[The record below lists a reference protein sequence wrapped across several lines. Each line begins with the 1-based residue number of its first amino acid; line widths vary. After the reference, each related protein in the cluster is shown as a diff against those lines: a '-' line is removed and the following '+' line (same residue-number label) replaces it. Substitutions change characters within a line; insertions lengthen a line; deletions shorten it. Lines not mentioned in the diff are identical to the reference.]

1 LSTSTASYFTRSG
14 RLKRLVLAAGQ
25 LRSYANSTGNHELL
39 SEVSMVQNLIRD
51 AVFFVGIP
59 DESYPTRYSG
69 KELNLET
76 MDDLVTIR
84 VELKAGDLGRTLTTT
99 TTMVKRLKESGDK
112 MAETDELIQAI
123 LQRMKE
129 EEYRG
134 KTHQVASF
142 DPLGERLGS
151 LPGDPIEP

>member
-1 LSTSTASYFTRSG
+1 MESYFIRSG
-14 RLKRLVLAAGQ
+14 RLKRLVSAAGQ
-25 LRSYANSTGNHELL
+25 LRSYADSTGNRELL
-39 SEVSMVQNLIRD
+39 SEVSIVQNLISD

-69 KELNLET
+69 KELNLDPI
-76 MDDLVTIR
+76 DDMVTIR
-84 VELKAGDLGRTLTTT
+84 VELKAGDLEKTLVTATQT
-99 TTMVKRLKESGDK
+99 FKRLKESGDK
-112 MAETDELIQAI
+112 IAETAELILAV